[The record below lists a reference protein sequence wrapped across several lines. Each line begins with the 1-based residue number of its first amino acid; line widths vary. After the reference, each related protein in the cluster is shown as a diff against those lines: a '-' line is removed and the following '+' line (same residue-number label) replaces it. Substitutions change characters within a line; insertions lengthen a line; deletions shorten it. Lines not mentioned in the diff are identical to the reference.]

1 MRTGARGGRFDLRVR
16 GAGLRIWRG
25 LRICGRN
32 LLLNSVVDY
41 WAKYGADKP

>member
-16 GAGLRIWRG
+16 GVGLRV
-25 LRICGRN
+25 CGRN
-32 LLLNSVVDY
+32 LLLNSVADY